1 MNPFSTLLEKLNL
14 YRLLGEWE
22 CSSDC
27 PPGFV
32 LLSPQPRVCKPSRDI
47 GRALVTALQSTSSMK
62 MGLRW
67 AGCTDHNDPLLG
79 ALVDAAGRVFVTVL
93 FPVLLARTSRCFA
106 ESSHS
111 VFTQAVQLAR
121 SVAVQIGSSKVLGRQ
136 AAVAPAAI
144 PVQP

>member
-1 MNPFSTLLEKLNL
+1 
-14 YRLLGEWE
+14 
-22 CSSDC
+22 
-27 PPGFV
+27 
-32 LLSPQPRVCKPSRDI
+32 
-47 GRALVTALQSTSSMK
+47 MK

-93 FPVLLARTSRCFA
+93 FPVVLTRTSWCFA

-121 SVAVQIGSSKVLGRQ
+121 SVAVQIALPACALWHAQTSSAAGLPTQGS
-136 AAVAPAAI
+136 AVVTALLALCY
-144 PVQP
+144 